1 MIDALSLGRRAN
13 LISQHRDYFARNA
26 ARMQYAAFVA
36 SSVPIGSG
44 AIQSAIRRVV
54 NMRMKSNGMFWL
66 EV

>member
-1 MIDALSLGRRAN
+1 
-13 LISQHRDYFARNA
+13 
-26 ARMQYAAFVA
+26 MQYAAFVA